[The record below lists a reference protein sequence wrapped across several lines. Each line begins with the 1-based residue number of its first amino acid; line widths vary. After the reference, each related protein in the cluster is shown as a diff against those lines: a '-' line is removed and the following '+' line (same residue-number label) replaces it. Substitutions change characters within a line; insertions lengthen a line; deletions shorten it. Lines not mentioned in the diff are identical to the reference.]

1 MAINSKFAY
10 IKKKETFE
18 SLMST
23 IPQGLNPIVFIEDT
37 REMWTCGTYFSIG
50 YPSIEVS
57 EVSGSVKVGI
67 GNSFFLMSTAGDS
80 LSIRKGDGNRIIISS
95 NALNKVDTE
104 APLYWDSTARKLLH
118 MESEVVADSYGQSTN
133 LGNASVFIVPNIVV
147 DKFGHITFAE
157 NHNIEIR
164 DYVEQLAPSTLAG
177 ERNVLL
183 SYNENNN
190 GIDTSQVRKANG
202 LTFNDSIHRLTVEGG
217 IISNGAVTINHGDLS
232 VVDGY
237 IIGNLKGDVEGEAKP
252 KIHLSATPEYGGAS
266 KTLYGHVIVQDTVPS
281 VEPEDSSDNTDT
293 NNRQVIAKAASPK
306 MVWNAIQDIHK
317 YVDSRGVKISGFNE
331 SGDQV
336 NIEKELT
343 FSKDFQI
350 DNQNNLHISWTEI

>member
-1 MAINSKFAY
+1 MDINSKIVY
-10 IKKKETFE
+10 VKKKASFE
-18 SLMST
+18 SLINT
-23 IPQGLNPIVFIEDT
+23 IPNGLNPIVFIEDT

-57 EVSGSVKVGI
+57 EISGTVKVGF
-67 GNSFFLMSTAGDS
+67 GNSYFLMSTAGDS
-80 LSIRKGDGNRIIISS
+80 ISIRKGDGNRIIISS

-104 APLYWDSTARKLLH
+104 SPLMWDDQSRKLLH
-118 MESEVVADSYGQSTN
+118 MVSGVLPGSYGQSTN
-133 LGNASVFIVPNIVV
+133 LGNASVFSIPNITI
-147 DKFGHITFAE
+147 DKYGHITSAE
-157 NHNIEIR
+157 NHNVEIR
-164 DYVEQLAPSTLAG
+164 DYVEQLAPTTLSI
-177 ERNVLL
+177 ERNILL
-183 SYNENNN
+183 SYNESNNN
-190 GIDTSQVRKANG
+190 SDTSQVRKANG
-202 LTFNDSIHRLTVEGG
+202 LTFNDATSKLTVLGG
-217 IISNGAVTINHGDLS
+217 IDSNNTVNINNGDL
-232 VVDGY
+232 VVAKGY
-237 IIGNLKGDVEGEAKP
+237 IIGDLKGNVEGEAKP
-252 KIHLSATPEYGGAS
+252 KIHLADTPEYGGAS

-293 NNRQVIAKAASPK
+293 NNRQVTAKAASPK